1 MLKHPRTLIA
11 ALAVCGATI
20 GGVAHAALGPGSAAT
35 STAVATPFAAT
46 APSQT
51 TPATPAQRTG
61 SDGHHCPGMGS
72 DSASPPGDGTS
83 TGSSATAPAV

>member
-1 MLKHPRTLIA
+1 MYMLKHPRTLIA
-11 ALAVCGATI
+11 ALAVCGAAV
-20 GGVAHAALGPGSAAT
+20 GGVAHAASGSGAAAT

-51 TPATPAQRTG
+51 TPAPTR

-72 DSASPPGDGTS
+72 DSASPPSDGTS